1 MTHEDMIATLN
12 NVGLLL
18 NVVDVK
24 GEMNLNNLLA
34 AIQQIR
40 NVRNALKEE
49 TENADHNNEWHN
61 V

>member
-1 MTHEDMIATLN
+1 MTHEDMIMMLG

-18 NVVDVK
+18 NGVEVK

-40 NVRNALKEE
+40 SVRNALKEE
-49 TENADHNNEWHN
+49 AKHANRNE
-61 V
+61 